1 VVDGLR
7 HLIAYADSAQW
18 FSHGVATFLSEWIV
32 LIAMLLLLLPL
43 TQATALI
50 VASTV
55 AMPIMVADIAAR
67 DFPEL
72 ERRRGGSLAG
82 SVWNT
87 IWVTLA
93 FLVLWLLTLPLWL
106 FGLPAAVLPILLTGW
121 LNERLFRYDA
131 LAEHAS
137 REEYLQL
144 VRRQRWP
151 LLGLGMVAAV
161 LQTVPVINLF
171 APVYSG
177 LIFVHFG
184 LAGLRRLRRNE
195 ADRPIAPA

>member
-1 VVDGLR
+1 
-7 HLIAYADSAQW
+7 
-18 FSHGVATFLSEWIV
+18 
-32 LIAMLLLLLPL
+32 
-43 TQATALI
+43 
-50 VASTV
+50 
-55 AMPIMVADIAAR
+55 MPIMVADIAAR

>member
-1 VVDGLR
+1 
-7 HLIAYADSAQW
+7 
-18 FSHGVATFLSEWIV
+18 
-32 LIAMLLLLLPL
+32 
-43 TQATALI
+43 
-50 VASTV
+50 
-55 AMPIMVADIAAR
+55 
-67 DFPEL
+67 
-72 ERRRGGSLAG
+72 
-82 SVWNT
+82 
-87 IWVTLA
+87 
-93 FLVLWLLTLPLWL
+93 VLWLLTLPLWL